1 MITRVMGQ
9 CGDHVRC
16 QDTRHCH
23 ETGRD
28 GDNVSVTQVGVFK
41 ISTTTSTTLGAG
53 GNSSVSTEVSHN
65 RSSSITTSSTTK
77 IDDKDYVF

>member
-28 GDNVSVTQVGVFK
+28 GDHVSVTQVGVFK
-41 ISTTTSTTLGAG
+41 ISTTTSTTPGA

-65 RSSSITTSSTTK
+65 RSSSITSSTTK